1 MGGAAMS
8 YSSYGWSYS
17 WELLERH
24 SYRHCTNT
32 GQLLEE
38 IDFCRIIFSLKLLF
52 RFLHM
57 GHLLFFTPYVP
68 VTIWKPIWQER
79 RKHRKEIK
87 FELITMRGKKLCSC
101 STFKVWITLYFTDDF
116 CVLVLFWNSL
126 LPV

>member
-1 MGGAAMS
+1 MHKNGKDWIPFVLQ
-8 YSSYGWSYS
+8 YITCYGWSSY
-17 WELLERH
+17 ELQLIWVELQLRA
-24 SYRHCTNT
+24 SRTSFYRHCTNT
-32 GQLLEE
+32 DQLLEE

-87 FELITMRGKKLCSC
+87 FELITMRGKND
-101 STFKVWITLYFTDDF
+101 VH
-116 CVLVLFWNSL
+116 VQL
-126 LPV
+126 LKCE